1 MGVFEEDPWLCMQEK
16 IKVPYQDRIKTKYRK
31 TKHCQRNK
39 KILLL
44 KMQEKNNDMSS
55 VVYAIVYAESDFGM
69 KFFVAWNSQL
79 RQRNF
84 LQTFLSK

>member
-1 MGVFEEDPWLCMQEK
+1 
-16 IKVPYQDRIKTKYRK
+16 
-31 TKHCQRNK
+31 
-39 KILLL
+39 
-44 KMQEKNNDMSS
+44 MQEKNNDMSS